1 MSALGHKRTF
11 RQFQAMS
18 ALPPIADIVPAVSKC
33 GLRRGPPVLEVWT
46 NRGQVFRRLG
56 EPNAGRGY
64 GSHRLAAVPQSA
76 LRGGSSQSHD
86 SPRFS
91 DCVSKRH
98 PCSAS
103 HFRNVAYSLPVFT
116 LATQPTYLKPEGTV
130 WISYSLGLII
140 LLCNC
145 IDSLVLEPAHAIAR
159 M

>member
-86 SPRFS
+86 FS
-91 DCVSKRH
+91 ALFGLRIEATPMFGQPLSER
-98 PCSAS
+98 
-103 HFRNVAYSLPVFT
+103 RVFT
-116 LATQPTYLKPEGTV
+116 P
-130 WISYSLGLII
+130 GLHPSNAANI
-140 LLCNC
+140 
-145 IDSLVLEPAHAIAR
+145 P
-159 M
+159 

>member
-1 MSALGHKRTF
+1 M
-11 RQFQAMS
+11 
-18 ALPPIADIVPAVSKC
+18 PIADIAPAVSKC

-86 SPRFS
+86 FS
-91 DCVSKRH
+91 ALFGLRIEATPMFGQPLSERRVFHRS
-98 PCSAS
+98 S
-103 HFRNVAYSLPVFT
+103 PVFT